1 MKKYLLIATIG
12 SLFLASCNN
21 EMDTVLSETEGG
33 LQTRSMENGNMDF
46 QIVNYEGES
55 CVQFRNDS
63 TYNAV
68 LMKMQEMSESEI
80 HLMFSGAGFVSQK
93 QLMAQ
98 ADQEQE
104 SIVDEYE
111 KDPSQPFPYQ
121 QIEAFKQ
128 KYNDVFMFEPYDS
141 TDFIAHY
148 KLQLPAYSAYVN
160 RDGFFLIG
168 DSVVRPAVYT
178 DLTEYFGNGITLY
191 ADEERSDKDN
201 GDTNTAYAQIKPA
214 DSDRKKKLV
223 KIKVTVKWGGEISEK
238 ISPAITK
245 YYQKIYIDYLSQK
258 KKVLWKKHN
267 ATIYIRFNMSGSAQI
282 DGWDSQRGYLPVR
295 MPFLQQTAVYDE
307 MNNWPWGRVGEKAK
321 PTSSVL
327 IGPFVR
333 YSLSGDMDIWSNEIP
348 EDKGG
353 SAKIDLKIN
362 W

>member
-1 MKKYLLIATIG
+1 MKKYLLLATIG

-21 EMDTVLSETEGG
+21 EMDTVFSETEGG
-33 LQTRSMENGNMDF
+33 LQTRSMESGNMDF

-141 TDFIAHY
+141 TDFIVHY

-223 KIKVTVKWGGEISEK
+223 KIKVTIKFGEELK
-238 ISPAITK
+238 FGNPAIPYKT
-245 YYQKIYIDYLSQK
+245 IYLDYLSQK
-258 KKVLWKKHN
+258 KKILWKKHG
-267 ATIYIRFNMSGSAQI
+267 ATIFLRLNVSGSGEHGAEAYIIQFGYQKAQMPFTVSAQI
-282 DGWDSQRGYLPVR
+282 
-295 MPFLQQTAVYDE
+295 YDE
-307 MNNWPWGRVGEKAK
+307 EFDKFWGRVGEQAPK
-321 PTSSVL
+321 PAPFV
-327 IGPFVR
+327 GPFPR
-333 YSLSGDMDIWSNEIP
+333 FSLSGDMEIWSNEIP

-353 SAKIDLKIN
+353 SAKVNLLEN